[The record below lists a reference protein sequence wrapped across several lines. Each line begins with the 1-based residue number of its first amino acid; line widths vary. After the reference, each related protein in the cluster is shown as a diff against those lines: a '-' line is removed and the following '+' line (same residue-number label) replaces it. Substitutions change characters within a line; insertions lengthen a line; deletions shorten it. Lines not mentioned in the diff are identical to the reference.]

1 MFVKSWDGLLWV
13 HLLWYV
19 YFLIEALIDV
29 CQIMELMLEI
39 KRRNCFKDGSKA
51 KLKCVV
57 LRLRM
62 DFFGFGFG
70 VDRLHFGGEIIL
82 C

>member
-1 MFVKSWDGLLWV
+1 
-13 HLLWYV
+13 
-19 YFLIEALIDV
+19 
-29 CQIMELMLEI
+29 MELMLEI

-62 DFFGFGFG
+62 VFFGFGFG
-70 VDRLHFGGEIIL
+70 IDKLHFGGEIIF